1 MAKDDSFEM
10 PDMRVF
16 AEQSVEQAKKA
27 FDNFAAAAQQA
38 VNTAQ
43 SQSLNGQAGVREI
56 GELAIRNTEKN
67 IASFAFDRKSPT
79 CMPNTSRAKCRPG
92 PSRRSNSDVGRCK
105 SARVRLTTS

>member
-10 PDMRVF
+10 PDMRVL
-16 AEQSVEQAKKA
+16 AEKTEQAKKA
-27 FDNFAAAAQQA
+27 FDNFAAAAQPA
-38 VNTAQ
+38 VNAGQ
-43 SQSLNGQAGVREI
+43 SQALNGHAGVCVI

-92 PSRRSNSDVGRCK
+92 PSRRSNSDAGRN
-105 SARVRLTTS
+105 